1 MIPFYERM
9 QQKDKELTA
18 EAREI
23 ELRNIDAMQYHAAH
37 QNGQCILNSI
47 KLDDYAKY
55 DEMKAIREAD
65 ER

>member
-37 QNGQCILNSI
+37 QNG
-47 KLDDYAKY
+47 
-55 DEMKAIREAD
+55 
-65 ER
+65 